1 MATLSSQSS
10 EREELNLSTTVGEA
24 SLQWKEHEPVTA
36 AAFAKAILERHP
48 EYANQKASAVR
59 LDEDRAEQKRPV
71 QIWLTDIRT
80 LFDRSMAPKL
90 HGRLV
95 ILDLSYLEPDLQLQ
109 LHQEDFLTALEG
121 ELKEPLDTILTDRG
135 RALREPSDSVP
146 IQPDD
151 PLCQVREDQLGR
163 AAFARYLAARI
174 GALARQQQAYSIHL
188 SGPWGSGKSTVLNFL
203 REELEKDGH
212 WLVFEFNAWQH
223 QHIRPPWWSLMDSVF
238 QQSKPVLG
246 LRKRFAEQW
255 WRLSSG
261 RLPYFI
267 AAVVLMWIL
276 VLAFSVFPVNPSSMT
291 AAMQAWAAIAD
302 SAGKILAVLVTI
314 WAVVTAA
321 SRSLLI
327 GSARAAQSY
336 TELASDPMN
345 RITRR
350 FNTLIGR
357 LAPKRVAIF
366 IDDLD
371 RCQSSYVIELL
382 EGMQTLFRGAPVL
395 FVVSADRRWLNACF
409 EEVYTSL
416 TPWVYE
422 PGKSL
427 GTLFLEKVFQ
437 FSTSVPGMPQ
447 ELKKAFWRGLI
458 HVMMEPASEQ
468 VDEVRGS
475 AREVM
480 AGMASEGEMLQ
491 EIDQSR
497 KRSAAE
503 QRAIREEAVV
513 RLAAPEIVQRT
524 ENTLKPF
531 VALLEPNPRAMK
543 RLVNTYSANRA
554 LAILSE
560 VDIER
565 DRLARWTILSMRWP
579 RLAEYLEEHPE
590 QVEMIG
596 RQNASDIPQEVR
608 ELFQSEDVAK
618 VVRGESAGVS
628 LDPAIVRKCAL
639 LRA

>member
-1 MATLSSQSS
+1 
-10 EREELNLSTTVGEA
+10 
-24 SLQWKEHEPVTA
+24 
-36 AAFAKAILERHP
+36 
-48 EYANQKASAVR
+48 
-59 LDEDRAEQKRPV
+59 
-71 QIWLTDIRT
+71 
-80 LFDRSMAPKL
+80 
-90 HGRLV
+90 
-95 ILDLSYLEPDLQLQ
+95 
-109 LHQEDFLTALEG
+109 
-121 ELKEPLDTILTDRG
+121 
-135 RALREPSDSVP
+135 
-146 IQPDD
+146 
-151 PLCQVREDQLGR
+151 
-163 AAFARYLAARI
+163 
-174 GALARQQQAYSIHL
+174 
-188 SGPWGSGKSTVLNFL
+188 
-203 REELEKDGH
+203 
-212 WLVFEFNAWQH
+212 
-223 QHIRPPWWSLMDSVF
+223 
-238 QQSKPVLG
+238 
-246 LRKRFAEQW
+246 
-255 WRLSSG
+255 
-261 RLPYFI
+261 
-267 AAVVLMWIL
+267 
-276 VLAFSVFPVNPSSMT
+276 MT

-357 LAPKRVAIF
+357 LAPRRVAIF
-366 IDDLD
+366 VDDLD

-382 EGMQTLFRGAPVL
+382 EGMQTLFRSAPVV

-416 TPWVYE
+416 TPWVHE
-422 PGKSL
+422 PGKPL

-447 ELKKAFWRGLI
+447 ALKKAFWRGLI
-458 HVMMEPASEQ
+458 HVATESAPTQ
-468 VDEVRGS
+468 VNEVRDS
-475 AREVM
+475 VREVM
-480 AGMASEGEMLQ
+480 AGMASEGEMMQ
-491 EIDQSR
+491 EIDQSHE
-497 KRSAAE
+497 RSAAE

-608 ELFQSEDVAK
+608 ELFQSVDVAK
-618 VVRGESAGVS
+618 VVRDEPAGVS